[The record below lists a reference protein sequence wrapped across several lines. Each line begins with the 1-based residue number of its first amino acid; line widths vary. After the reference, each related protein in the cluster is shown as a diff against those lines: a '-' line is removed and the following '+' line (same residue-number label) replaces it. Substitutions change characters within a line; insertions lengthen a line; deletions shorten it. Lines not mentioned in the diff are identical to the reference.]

1 MYSIDINFLNDREE
15 RPELAAGAAPIVRQQ
30 STADR
35 TPIAIGLGVLIAALA
50 GVGGYFGWLKYEEST
65 LQKRQAELDSQ
76 LTELQA
82 KLAQVDRIK
91 AETDAARSESRALA
105 GVFTK
110 IRPWSAIVKDIQNRI
125 PTRTQ
130 LIQVSQTEGEPV
142 PPEAGGEPVA
152 PEAGGISIDGT
163 ACSFD
168 DVNDFMLTL
177 KNSPFLESETVKLTT
192 SNRGGEVL
200 GRCPGEAQR
209 DEPTELVNYTIA
221 GNIKSVSTEQ
231 FDRLLAELEN
241 QQASAGLSSRLKALL
256 ETGVLQ

>member
-15 RPELAAGAAPIVRQQ
+15 RPALVAQPSGMVRQPT
-30 STADR
+30 SDR
-35 TPIAIGLGVLIAALA
+35 TPIVIGLGVLVAALA
-50 GVGGYFGWLKYEEST
+50 GVGGFWGFLKYQEST
-65 LQKRQAELDSQ
+65 LQSRQAELDAQ
-76 LTELQA
+76 LVELQA
-82 KLAQVDRIK
+82 KLDQVDRIR
-91 AETDAARSESRALA
+91 AETEAAREESRALA
-105 GVFTK
+105 SVFTK

-130 LIQVSQTEGEPV
+130 LAQVSQTAGEPV
-142 PPEAGGEPVA
+142 IPEGGTEPVSPEAGGL
-152 PEAGGISIDGT
+152 SITGT

-168 DVNDFMLTL
+168 DVNDFVLTL

-192 SNRGGEVL
+192 SNLGGEVL

-209 DEPTELVNYTIA
+209 DEPTQLVDYTIA

-241 QQASAGLSSRLKALL
+241 QQASVGLSSRLKALF

>member
-15 RPELAAGAAPIVRQQ
+15 RPLLATQSSSMVRQTT
-30 STADR
+30 SDR
-35 TPIAIGLGVLIAALA
+35 TPIAIGLAVMIAALA
-50 GVGGYFGWLKYEEST
+50 GVGGFFGLLKYQEST
-65 LQKRQAELDSQ
+65 LQTQQAELDAQ
-76 LTELQA
+76 LTELQT
-82 KLAQVDRIK
+82 KLEQVDRIK
-91 AETDAARSESRALA
+91 AETEAARSESRALA
-105 GVFTK
+105 SVFTK

-130 LIQVSQTEGEPV
+130 LSQVAQTAGEPIA
-142 PPEAGGEPVA
+142 PEAGGDPVA
-152 PEAGGISIDGT
+152 PEAGGINISGT

-192 SNRGGEVL
+192 SSLGSEVL

-209 DEPTELVNYTIA
+209 DEPTQLVDYTIA
-221 GNIKSVSTEQ
+221 GNVKSVSAEQ

-241 QQASAGLSSRLKALL
+241 QQASVGLSSRLKALF

>member
-15 RPELAAGAAPIVRQQ
+15 RPVLATQSSAVVRQ
-30 STADR
+30 STSDR
-35 TPIAIGLGVLIAALA
+35 TPIAIGVGVLVAALA
-50 GVGGYFGWLKYEEST
+50 GVGGFFGFLKYQEST
-65 LQKRQAELDSQ
+65 LQTKQAELDAQ

-82 KLAQVDRIK
+82 KLAQVEQIK
-91 AETDAARSESRALA
+91 AETEAARSESRALA

-125 PTRTQ
+125 PTRAQ
-130 LIQVSQTEGEPV
+130 LSQVSQT
-142 PPEAGGEPVA
+142 GGEAITPPGGEAPVA
-152 PEAGGISIDGT
+152 PEAGGISINGT

-168 DVNDFMLTL
+168 DVNDFLLTL
-177 KNSPFLESETVKLTT
+177 KNSPFLESETVKLNT
-192 SNRGGEVL
+192 STLGGDVL

-209 DEPTELVNYTIA
+209 DEPTQLVDYTIA

-241 QQASAGLSSRLKALL
+241 QQASVGLSSRLKALL
-256 ETGVLQ
+256 ETGVLE

>member
-15 RPELAAGAAPIVRQQ
+15 RPEVASGAAPIVRQQ

-35 TPIAIGLGVLIAALA
+35 TPITIGLGVLIAALA
-50 GVGGYFGWLKYEEST
+50 GVGGYFGWLKYDESRM
-65 LQKRQAELDSQ
+65 LKQQAELDSQ

-91 AETDAARSESRALA
+91 AETEAARSESRALA

-130 LIQVSQTEGEPV
+130 LTQVSQTGGEAV
-142 PPEAGGEPVA
+142 PLEDGGEPVT

-168 DVNDFMLTL
+168 DVNDFVLTL

-192 SNRGGEVL
+192 SNLGAEVL

-241 QQASAGLSSRLKALL
+241 QQASVGLSSRLKALL

>member
-15 RPELAAGAAPIVRQQ
+15 RPVLATQSAAVVRQP
-30 STADR
+30 SGDR
-35 TPIAIGLGVLIAALA
+35 TPIAIGLGVMVAALA
-50 GVGGYFGWLKYEEST
+50 GVGGFFGLLKYQEST
-65 LQKRQAELDSQ
+65 MQSREAELDAQ
-76 LTELQA
+76 LVELQA
-82 KLAQVDRIK
+82 KLDQVDRIR
-91 AETDAARSESRALA
+91 AETEAARAESRALA

-130 LIQVSQTEGEPV
+130 LSQVTQTAGEAV
-142 PPEAGGEPVA
+142 PPETGGEPVV
-152 PEAGGISIDGT
+152 PEAGGITINGT

-168 DVNDFMLTL
+168 DVNDFLLTL
-177 KNSPFLESETVKLTT
+177 KSSPFLESETVKLNT
-192 SNRGGEVL
+192 STLGGAVL

-221 GNIKSVSTEQ
+221 SNIKSVSTEQ

-241 QQASAGLSSRLKALL
+241 QQASVGLSSRLKALL
-256 ETGVLQ
+256 ETGVLE

>member
-1 MYSIDINFLNDREE
+1 M
-15 RPELAAGAAPIVRQQ
+15 VRQ
-30 STADR
+30 STSDR
-35 TPIAIGLGVLIAALA
+35 TPIAIGLGVLVAALA
-50 GVGGYFGWLKYEEST
+50 GVGGFFGLLKYQEST
-65 LQKRQAELDSQ
+65 LLKKQAELDAQ

-91 AETDAARSESRALA
+91 AETEAARSESRALA

-130 LIQVSQTEGEPV
+130 LSQVNQTAGESV
-142 PPEAGGEPVA
+142 PPPEGGEPVE
-152 PEAGGISIDGT
+152 PEAGGITISGT

-168 DVNDFMLTL
+168 DINDFLLTL
-177 KNSPFLESETVKLTT
+177 KNSPFLESETVKLNT
-192 SNRGGEVL
+192 SGLGSEVL

-209 DEPTELVNYTIA
+209 DEPTQLVDYTIA

-241 QQASAGLSSRLKALL
+241 QQASVGLSSRLKALL
-256 ETGVLQ
+256 ETGVLE

>member
-15 RPELAAGAAPIVRQQ
+15 RPVVATGAPIVRQQ
-30 STADR
+30 PTSDR
-35 TPIAIGLGVLIAALA
+35 TPIVIGAGVLVAALA
-50 GVGGYFGWLKYEEST
+50 GVGGFLGLLKYQESN

-82 KLAQVDRIK
+82 KLAEVDRIK
-91 AETDAARSESRALA
+91 AETAAARDESRALA
-105 GVFTK
+105 SVFTK

-125 PTRTQ
+125 PTRAQ
-130 LIQVSQTEGEPV
+130 LTQVSQTEGEAVPV
-142 PPEAGGEPVA
+142 EDGGEPVV
-152 PEAGGISIDGT
+152 PEAGGISINGT

-168 DVNDFMLTL
+168 DVNDFVLTL
-177 KNSPFLESETVKLTT
+177 KNSPFLEGETVALTT
-192 SNRGGEVL
+192 SNLGSEVL

-209 DEPTELVNYTIA
+209 DEPTQLVNYTIA

-241 QQASAGLSSRLKALL
+241 QQASVGLSSRLKALL
-256 ETGVLQ
+256 ETGVLE

>member
-15 RPELAAGAAPIVRQQ
+15 RPVLATQSSTVVRQP
-30 STADR
+30 SSDR
-35 TPIAIGLGVLIAALA
+35 TPIAIGLGVMVAALA
-50 GVGGYFGWLKYEEST
+50 GVGGFFGLLKYQEST
-65 LQKRQAELDSQ
+65 LQTRQAELDAQ

-82 KLAQVDRIK
+82 KLAQVDRIR
-91 AETDAARSESRALA
+91 AETEAARSESRALA

-110 IRPWSAIVKDIQNRI
+110 IRPWSAIVQDIQNRI
-125 PTRTQ
+125 PTRAQLARVTQ
-130 LIQVSQTEGEPV
+130 TAGEPIAATPESEPV
-142 PPEAGGEPVA
+142 P

-168 DVNDFMLTL
+168 DVNDFVLTL
-177 KNSPFLESETVKLTT
+177 KNSPFLESETVKLNT
-192 SNRGGEVL
+192 SSLGSSVL

-221 GNIKSVSTEQ
+221 GNVKSVSTEQ

-241 QQASAGLSSRLKALL
+241 QQASVGLSSRLKALL
-256 ETGVLQ
+256 ETGVLE

>member
-15 RPELAAGAAPIVRQQ
+15 RPALATQSAVVRQPT
-30 STADR
+30 SDR

-50 GVGGYFGWLKYEEST
+50 GVGGFFGLLKYQEST
-65 LQKRQAELDSQ
+65 LQKRQAELDAQ

-82 KLAQVDRIK
+82 KLAQVDQIK
-91 AETDAARSESRALA
+91 AETDAARAESRALA
-105 GVFTK
+105 SVFTK

-125 PTRTQ
+125 PTRAQ
-130 LIQVSQTEGEPV
+130 LSQINQTAGEAV
-142 PPEAGGEPVA
+142 AAEAGGAAVE
-152 PEAGGISIDGT
+152 PEAGGINITGT

-168 DVNDFMLTL
+168 DVNDFVLTL
-177 KNSPFLESETVKLTT
+177 KNSPFLESETVKLNT
-192 SNRGGEVL
+192 STLGGEVL

-209 DEPTELVNYTIA
+209 DEPTKLVDYTIA

-241 QQASAGLSSRLKALL
+241 QQASVGLSSRLKALL
-256 ETGVLQ
+256 ETGVLE